1 MNIGIAFPFKDSSQG
16 GRFQTTKTTRDAIKT
31 NLISL
36 MTTKPG
42 QRPMRSNVYSPF
54 YHFIFDPWGDIT
66 EEMLETEVIKV
77 IEDVMPEIKLEELI
91 FDFNETTYV
100 LGVRF
105 IYTIVIFN
113 SLEDEVNL
121 SFQFQNEAA

>member
-1 MNIGIAFPFKDSSQG
+1 MNIGIAFPFNVSSQG

-54 YHFIFDPWGDIT
+54 YNYIFDPWDNIT
-66 EEMLETEVIKV
+66 EDMLEAEVRQV
-77 IEDVMPEIKLEELI
+77 IEDVIPEIKLEELI
-91 FDFNETTYV
+91 FEFDETTYV
-100 LGVRF
+100 LRVRF
-105 IYTIVIFN
+105 SYSIVVFN

-121 SFQFQNEAA
+121 SFQFQNPVA